1 MRTVFALF
9 NFKSSDLAAEE
20 RNYIEY
26 HVQLARQLPGLRQ
39 YIIGRLHG
47 PGDQPPPYYRAA
59 TLSFDSNDA
68 KRSAMHDSPVAKRL
82 AADGDAHMS
91 STRWLELESEIIVPF
106 TTKQPGRDYFVM
118 AAEFD
123 LKLDG
128 LDLAAAENRYVDHH
142 TYLAR
147 RLPGLRHYLIGRL
160 MPVAGAPPERLRMAA
175 LVFDDSEALKVAY
188 RSPVGRDLAKDEEAT
203 ITNARVYRV
212 DATAQI

>member
-20 RNYIEY
+20 RNYIEN

-39 YIIGRLHG
+39 YLTGRLRG
-47 PGDQPPPYYRAA
+47 PTGQQPPYYRAA

-68 KRSAMHDSPVAKRL
+68 KRTAMRDSRVAKPL

-91 STRWLELESEIIVPF
+91 GTRWLELESETIVPF
-106 TTKQPGRDYFVM
+106 ATKQPGKDYFMM

-123 LKLDG
+123 LKLEG
-128 LDLAAAENRYVDHH
+128 LDLAAAEKRYLDHH
-142 TYLAR
+142 THLAR

-160 MPVAGAPPERLRMAA
+160 MPAAGAEPERLRMAF
-175 LVFDDSEALKVAY
+175 LVFDDAEALKAAY
-188 RSPVGRDLAKDEEAT
+188 RSPAGRELAKDEEAT
-203 ITNARVYRV
+203 ITSARVYRI
-212 DATAQI
+212 DATAQV